1 MIKRA
6 IALVIAKE
14 ASGIP
19 ARWLVVERPPD
30 DEDLPGVW
38 GLPAG
43 SFGEDETVDQLIGR
57 IGRDKLGVELEAG
70 ARLNEGVAERPWG
83 RLEMTLW
90 SARIRSGTPEVPQP
104 VDDIT
109 QYVDTRWAYPIDLV
123 PGAREGSLC
132 CRLAVRWAA
141 RSN

>member
-6 IALVIAKE
+6 VALVIAKE

-43 SFGEDETVDQLIGR
+43 SLLAGETVDELIRR

-70 ARLNEGVAERPWG
+70 VQLIEGSAERPWG
-83 RLEMTLW
+83 RLEMALW
-90 SARIRSGTPEVPQP
+90 SARILTGVPSVPQP
-104 VDDIT
+104 VDDVT
-109 QYVDTRWAYPIDLV
+109 QYVDARWAYPIDLV

-141 RSN
+141 RAN